1 MRTISEEWETSELA
15 MGLTYI
21 ALVALLVVVIIVLVE
36 LRLLLVVLVEIV
48 VGVPRAADTAVGLEE
63 AHVGLERKRDAAC
76 AGVKGGRGSGGAMG
90 WGREEDGGPG
100 GGERPRQLELQ
111 RHGATCERGGDCAH
125 GAALDISF
133 WGFIY

>member
-21 ALVALLVVVIIVLVE
+21 ALVALVVVFIVLVE

-48 VGVPRAADTAVGLEE
+48 VGVPRAADAAVGLEE

-100 GGERPRQLELQ
+100 GGQRPRQLELQ
-111 RHGATCERGGDCAH
+111 RHGASEGDCAH

>member
-1 MRTISEEWETSELA
+1 

-21 ALVALLVVVIIVLVE
+21 ALVALLVVFIVLVE

-48 VGVPRAADTAVGLEE
+48 VGVPRAADAAVGLEE
-63 AHVGLERKRDAAC
+63 AHVGLERKRNAAC
-76 AGVKGGRGSGGAMG
+76 AGVKGGRGSGGTMG
-90 WGREEDGGPG
+90 WGREEDRGPC

-111 RHGATCERGGDCAH
+111 RHGASEGDCAH